1 MRTIQLE
8 GGLSSVWGC
17 VVDGPEGNLDR
28 RTSDGVEREEAMDIA
43 VAVRLMPK
51 VGDELEVDG
60 SGTRHRPWLV
70 DMVINEFDDQ
80 ALEEAVLIKEKRPA
94 PPSPPPWDSAPRGSS
109 RRFARPMPVER
120 TAWSSWR
127 RARSTRTTRDGARVR
142 GGVSPARP
150 DLVLTGVQ
158 APTDPF
164 GQTAPY
170 LSAMLGWPQ
179 ASVVAG
185 VTLDDGRARVV
196 QELRVG
202 GLAGARSPA
211 AGGRRR
217 AVGQLAPLRGNG
229 AAAPGDDRG
238 RAAGG
243 DRQRRGVG
251 SQVQARIPGAAR
263 CTRRCSR
270 AMLKTWPSAS
280 SRSCANEELW
290 WADGRRSGLR

>member
-8 GGLSSVWGC
+8 GGLILGVGG
-17 VVDGPEGNLDR
+17 VADGR
-28 RTSDGVEREEAMDIA
+28 RGILIVGRVTASNEEVRAMDIA

-60 SGTRHRPWLV
+60 SGTDIDRELV

-80 ALEEAVLIKEKRPA
+80 ALEEAVLIKEA
-94 PPSPPPWDSAPRGSS
+94 TGAVTYAPWDSAPRGSS

-127 RARSTRTTRDGARVR
+127 RARSTRTTRVR
-142 GGVSPARP
+142 RRSRSRRRFASSLRISSSRAFRLRP
-150 DLVLTGVQ
+150 TC
-158 APTDPF
+158 

-179 ASVVAG
+179 ASVVVG

-196 QELRVG
+196 QERG
-202 GLAGARSPA
+202 WAARGARSPA

-217 AVGQLAPLRGNG
+217 AVGQLAALRGNG

-263 CTRRCSR
+263 AAIARDDARGRC
-270 AMLKTWPSAS
+270 
-280 SRSCANEELW
+280 
-290 WADGRRSGLR
+290 